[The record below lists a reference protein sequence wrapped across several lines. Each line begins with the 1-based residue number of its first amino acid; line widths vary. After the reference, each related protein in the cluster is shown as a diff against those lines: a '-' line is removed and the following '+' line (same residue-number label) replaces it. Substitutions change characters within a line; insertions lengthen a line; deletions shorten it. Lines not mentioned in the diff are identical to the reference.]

1 MVKLKGREDHEIYFG
16 ASANILRLA
25 GELRKNQTHAEKIL
39 WQRLRNRQICGYKFR
54 RQHPINI
61 FIADFY
67 CHEARLIIEVD
78 GSVHDS
84 ASQSER
90 DTERDRLLTQFG
102 IRTIRFSNN
111 QVENEIENVLHRIE
125 HIIGHQSIK

>member
-1 MVKLKGREDHEIYFG
+1 MVKLKGKEDHEIYFG

-39 WQRLRNRQICGYKFR
+39 WHKLRNRQISGYKFR

-67 CHEARLIIEVD
+67 CHEARLVIEVD
-78 GSVHDS
+78 GPVHNS

-90 DTERDRLLTQFG
+90 DTERDYLMTQFG
-102 IRTIRFSNN
+102 ITTLRFSNK
-111 QVENEIENVLHRIE
+111 QVENEIENVLQRIN
-125 HIIGHQSIK
+125 HILKHHTFK